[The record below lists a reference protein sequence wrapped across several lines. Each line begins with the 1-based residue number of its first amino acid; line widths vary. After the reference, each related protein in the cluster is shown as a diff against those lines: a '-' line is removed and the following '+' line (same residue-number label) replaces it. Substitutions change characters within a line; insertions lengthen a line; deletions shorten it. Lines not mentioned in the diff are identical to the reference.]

1 MPKISL
7 SGPADLLT
15 ILPFHLG
22 FQPTRSVVVVC
33 FHGKRLGLVARFDVV
48 PAHLAEASAA
58 TGLPTIVRER
68 PSGVCLVGFED
79 EAGESDPLTEA
90 LRAGLAHEDIEVGDR
105 LIVRDGRWFTTDCD
119 CCPPGGRPMPE
130 LADVP
135 AVADYVAL
143 GHAVLGDRDSLVA
156 LVRPLGDDDPRHA
169 DIEAAVDTWQA
180 RYTVAVAIDRL
191 RARGLLI
198 DDASGERSRDDRS
211 GDGSEL
217 GDGGDEVGEDGHLGD
232 LGEETAAEPDGTSG
246 AGDRGATV
254 IDLETRRHLGPED
267 VAGGWNGVDGWDGVD
282 GAAGW
287 DDWDDDGYGDGGW
300 DGAGWDGDC
309 DSFDAAF
316 ESSSEL
322 QQAQS
327 MTAWGHVLHGEVAG
341 DDLEALVPALVG
353 PLRDVI
359 FRDALIAWLCPDS
372 MPLTDYPAGLV
383 ALLEAFVGVDV
394 RAASGATSAA
404 PRPRPRRG
412 RRKRGRRLRGRLD
425 GLAEAPSGQAG
436 QEWQEWEEA
445 SAPHQIQARL
455 ESVCRVT
462 PAAHAAPLLTIV
474 ANIAWW
480 RGDGARAGVAV
491 DTALGLEPDHRLARL
506 IRQALDHG
514 LRGDGSRSSQHD
526 ADGPSRAS
534 GSWNSPSS
542 A

>member
-58 TGLPTIVRER
+58 TGLPTLVRER
-68 PSGVCLVGFED
+68 PSAVCLVGFED
-79 EAGESDPLTEA
+79 EAGESGPLTEA
-90 LRAGLAHEDIEVGDR
+90 LRAGRAHEDIEVGDR
-105 LIVRDGRWFTTDCD
+105 LIVRDGRWFTSDCD

-198 DDASGERSRDDRS
+198 DDASDGRSRDDRS
-211 GDGSEL
+211 GDGSD
-217 GDGGDEVGEDGHLGD
+217 GCDGG
-232 LGEETAAEPDGTSG
+232 ASG

-267 VAGGWNGVDGWDGVD
+267 VAGGWNGRNGWDGVD

-287 DDWDDDGYGDGGW
+287 DDWDDDVDDDGGW
-300 DGAGWDGDC
+300 DDGGWDGDC
-309 DSFDAAF
+309 DSFDATF

-322 QQAQS
+322 LQAQS
-327 MTAWGHVLHGEVAG
+327 LAAWGHVLHGEVAG

-359 FRDALIAWLCPDS
+359 LRDALIAWLCPDA

-383 ALLEAFVGVDV
+383 ALLEAFVGADV
-394 RAASGATSAA
+394 RAASGAASAA
-404 PRPRPRRG
+404 PCPRPRRG
-412 RRKRGRRLRGRLD
+412 RRKRGRRLRRRLE
-425 GLAEAPSGQAG
+425 GLAETPFGESGQSG

-462 PAAHAAPLLTIV
+462 PEEHAAPLLTIV

-514 LRGDGSRSSQHD
+514 LRGDGSRSSRHD
-526 ADGPSRAS
+526 SGGPSPAS